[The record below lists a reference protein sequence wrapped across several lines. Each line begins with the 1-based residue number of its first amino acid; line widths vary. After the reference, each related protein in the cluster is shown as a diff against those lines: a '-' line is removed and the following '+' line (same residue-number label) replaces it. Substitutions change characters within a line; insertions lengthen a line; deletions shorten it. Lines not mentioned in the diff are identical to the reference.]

1 VVGLEEDRLRTT
13 EGQVVYVRNGDFA
26 PGQRWSVVRPTVR
39 FATHPKWR
47 SDKRRQV
54 SEPWDAQHGLRP
66 ETSSFNW
73 AYYATSGDN
82 FEVLGWEVVELS
94 QGVVTRDGDP
104 ATLLIT
110 PGGSEV
116 KVGDLL
122 MPYDEQPFD
131 LSFYPHAI
139 SSVPPDLRIL
149 AMTERYMYGGPRD
162 VVAISGGAREGIE
175 NGHVF
180 AIYSPGELVR
190 DDIRHRHRVAAN
202 MRKNKVQLPEEFV
215 GHVMIFRTFD
225 KVSYGLIMNGI
236 RPARIQD
243 ELRAPDRL

>member
-1 VVGLEEDRLRTT
+1 MVVGLEENHPALGRRSSRH
-13 EGQVVYVRNGDFA
+13 VRNGDFA
-26 PGQRWSVVRPTVR
+26 PGHRWSIVRPTVR
-39 FATHPKWR
+39 FATHPQWR

-54 SEPWDAQHGLRP
+54 SEPWNAQDGLRP

-73 AYYATSGDN
+73 AYYATSGEN
-82 FEVLGWEVVELS
+82 FEVLGWEVIELS

-104 ATLLIT
+104 STLLLT

-131 LSFYPHAI
+131 LSFYPHAM
-139 SSVPPDLRIL
+139 SSIPADLRSWQDRS
-149 AMTERYMYGGPRD
+149 AHVRRSRD
-162 VVAISGGAREGIE
+162 VIAISGGAREGIE

-180 AIYSPGELVR
+180 AIYSPGEMVR
-190 DDIRHRHRVAAN
+190 DDIRHKQALIANRH
-202 MRKNKVQLPEEFV
+202 KNKVQLPDEFV